1 MTVLQLQKP
10 SYRSDET
17 LSRTIELGRFI
28 RSEEDFYQFCLDNDH
43 LKIERNAD
51 GTIKI
56 MALTGGKTGEKN
68 SELNAELVFWK
79 RKNGGRVFDSSTG
92 FRLENGATRSPDA
105 AWIKEECWSGL
116 TSEQQEKHPPIAPDF
131 VVELMSI
138 SDDLKESQQKMQ
150 EYIENGVQLAWLIA
164 SKTEE
169 VFIYRADGTV
179 TKHVG
184 FSDTL
189 SGETILEGFVFDL
202 TLLR

>member
-1 MTVLQLQKP
+1 MTVLQVQKP
-10 SYRSDET
+10 SYWSDET

-68 SELNAELVFWK
+68 AELNAELVFWK
-79 RKNGGRVFDSSTG
+79 RKNGGRAFDSSTG
-92 FRLENGATRSPDA
+92 FRLANGATRSPDA
-105 AWIKEECWSGL
+105 AWIREERWQEL
-116 TSEQQEKHPPIAPDF
+116 TAEQQEKHPPIAPDF
-131 VVELMSI
+131 VVELMSVT
-138 SDDLKESQQKMQ
+138 DDLKESQQKMQ

-169 VFIYRADGTV
+169 VYIYRADGTV
-179 TKHVG
+179 TKHAG
-184 FSDTL
+184 FSENL
-189 SGETILEGFVFDL
+189 NGEEIMAGFTFDL
-202 TLLR
+202 TLLK

>member
-10 SYRSDET
+10 SYRSEET

-105 AWIKEECWSGL
+105 AWIKEERWNGL
-116 TSEQQEKHPPIAPDF
+116 TSEQQEKLPPIAPDF

-184 FSDTL
+184 FSDML
-189 SGETILEGFVFDL
+189 SGETILEGFAFDL
-202 TLLR
+202 TLLK

>member
-79 RKNGGRVFDSSTG
+79 RKNGSCVFDSSTG

-105 AWIKEECWSGL
+105 AWIKEERWSGL

-189 SGETILEGFVFDL
+189 SGETILEGFAFDL

>member
-1 MTVLQLQKP
+1 MTVLQVQKP
-10 SYRSDET
+10 SYYSDET

-51 GTIKI
+51 GTVKI

-68 SELNAELVFWK
+68 SETNAELVFWK

-92 FRLENGATRSPDA
+92 FRLANGATRSPDA
-105 AWIKEECWSGL
+105 AWIREERWLAL
-116 TSEQQEKHPPIAPDF
+116 TFEQQEKHPPIAPDF
-131 VVELMSI
+131 VIELMSI
-138 SDDLKESQQKMQ
+138 TDDLKESQQKMQ

-169 VFIYRADGTV
+169 VFIYRVDGTV
-179 TKHVG
+179 TKHTG
-184 FSDTL
+184 FSDPL
-189 SGETILEGFVFDL
+189 DGENIMVGFTFDL
-202 TLLR
+202 NLLM

>member
-10 SYRSDET
+10 SYLSDET

-92 FRLENGATRSPDA
+92 FRLDNGATRSPDA
-105 AWIKEECWSGL
+105 AWIKEERWSAL
-116 TSEQQEKHPPIAPDF
+116 TGEQQEKHPPIAPDF
-131 VVELMSI
+131 VIELMSV

-169 VFIYRADGTV
+169 IFIYRADGTV

-184 FSDTL
+184 FSGTL
-189 SGETILEGFVFDL
+189 TGEAILEGFTFDL
-202 TLLR
+202 TLLK

>member
-1 MTVLQLQKP
+1 MTVFQLQKP

-68 SELNAELVFWK
+68 SEINAELVFWK

-92 FRLENGATRSPDA
+92 FRLNNGATRSPDA
-105 AWIKEECWSGL
+105 AWIKEERWSAL

-131 VVELMSI
+131 VVELMSV

-189 SGETILEGFVFDL
+189 SGETTLEDFTFDL

>member
-105 AWIKEECWSGL
+105 AWIKEERWSGL
-116 TSEQQEKHPPIAPDF
+116 TS
-131 VVELMSI
+131 
-138 SDDLKESQQKMQ
+138 
-150 EYIENGVQLAWLIA
+150 
-164 SKTEE
+164 
-169 VFIYRADGTV
+169 
-179 TKHVG
+179 
-184 FSDTL
+184 
-189 SGETILEGFVFDL
+189 
-202 TLLR
+202 